1 MAFRACWRSEKLLVG
16 IILVCFLGSC
26 LFSVYSLS
34 QSDHTLD
41 QVIGPFALP
50 KVDLKKRLA
59 LHRTAQPKV
68 LLKHG
73 GSLFQHNKT
82 VKIPEKS
89 EEKNQVFV
97 PHVGLVAD
105 SQQQKQDENIK
116 ELNVVEDDSNS
127 KQGFVPRVGFDS
139 EQINDGK
146 ADIPSA
152 FKEKDF
158 APPNYNLHVFYYPW
172 YGNPEQNGKYL
183 HWNHNLIPH
192 WNKQEAKKWPT
203 GRHQPPDDVGANFY
217 PSLGAYSSSD
227 PAVIEHHMQQMRYA
241 GIGVFAVSWYPP
253 EQADNEGQ
261 PSDSLI
267 PALMDAAQKYSLKV
281 AFHIEP
287 YEGRT
292 DWSLQHSVRY
302 IVDTYGTHPA
312 FYRHTRNG
320 KNLPLFYVYDSYN
333 LPAKDWRNLLSPSGS
348 HTIRNTAYDAI
359 FLGLL
364 VELKHKNEILQGGFD
379 GFYTYFATNGFT
391 YGSSFSNWKT
401 LKQFA
406 NQNKMMFVPSIG
418 PGYVDTR
425 VRPWNGRNTRK
436 RLNGKYYNDAFQ
448 AAFDVTPEIISVTSF
463 NEWHEGTQVEMAVPK
478 KVGEYTYNDYTP
490 NSPEFYLQLTRNW
503 SEKFKNLQ

>member
-1 MAFRACWRSEKLLVG
+1 MTFRALWRSEKLLVG

-34 QSDHTLD
+34 QSDNSLD

-59 LHRTAQPKV
+59 QHRLHRTALPQV
-68 LLKHG
+68 LLE
-73 GSLFQHNKT
+73 HNKT
-82 VKIPEKS
+82 VKSPGIS
-89 EEKNQVFV
+89 EENHPVFL

-105 SQQQKQDENIK
+105 SQQQKQYEDVQEI
-116 ELNVVEDDSNS
+116 VEADSNS
-127 KQGFVPRVGFDS
+127 KQDFVPRVG
-139 EQINDGK
+139 INPRQSNNDK
-146 ADIPSA
+146 VDIPAA
-152 FKEKDF
+152 FGEKDF
-158 APPNYNLHVFYYPW
+158 AAPNYNLHVFYYPW
-172 YGNPEQNGKYL
+172 YGNPEHNGKYL

-192 WNKQEAKKWPT
+192 WSKQEAKKWPT
-203 GRHQPPDDVGANFY
+203 GRHEPPDDVGANFY

-267 PALMDAAQKYSLKV
+267 PALLDAAQKYSLKV

-302 IVDTYGTHPA
+302 IVDTYGAHPA

-320 KNLPLFYVYDSYN
+320 KNLPLFYIYDSYN
-333 LPAKDWRNLLSPSGS
+333 LPAKDWKNLLSPSGS

-364 VELKHKNEILQGGFD
+364 VEMKHKNEIIQGGFD

-391 YGSSFSNWKT
+391 YGSSFTNWKT

-406 NQNKMMFVPSIG
+406 NQNKIMFIPSIG

-425 VRPWNGRNTRK
+425 VRPWNERNTRK

-448 AAFDVTPEIISVTSF
+448 AAFDVNPEIISVTSF

-478 KVGEYTYNDYTP
+478 KAGEYTYNDYTP
-490 NSPEFYLQLTRNW
+490 NSPEFYLKLTRNW
-503 SEKFKNLQ
+503 SEKFRSLH